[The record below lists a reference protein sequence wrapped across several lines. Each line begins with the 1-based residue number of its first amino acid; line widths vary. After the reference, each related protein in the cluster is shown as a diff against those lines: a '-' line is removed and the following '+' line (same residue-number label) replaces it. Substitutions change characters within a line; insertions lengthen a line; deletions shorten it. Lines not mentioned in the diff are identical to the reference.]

1 MAKQLRP
8 DGFDAMLADHKASS
22 HYFEETD
29 GSHRRWSELS
39 AEGKLAYIARDAA
52 FSDVPFERFA
62 AAVRNVLG
70 GLPGA
75 AREEAALR
83 LVLRSEQELHAVAEL
98 LPPDERLEG
107 TPLPER
113 VQDALAEARPGPSRA
128 EERPAAEASLV
139 DRLVGSLRECK
150 GMLERVQGEWEG
162 LSEPPWEEIQ
172 RAAVVLDEAV
182 GRQQQQAGLTD
193 YQIYDSHLAVIEK
206 PEAFG
211 DAFERLAR
219 TAEQKQMAA
228 AFQEFVGDFTG
239 TRGKDA
245 YRQMLAEAASPAGP
259 VKGKDKDQGIDR

>member
-1 MAKQLRP
+1 MAKQRRP
-8 DGFDAMLADHKASS
+8 DGFDALLADHKASS

-29 GSHRRWSELS
+29 GSHRLWSELS

-52 FSDVPFERFA
+52 FADVPFERFA
-62 AAVRNVLG
+62 EAVRDVLG
-70 GLPGA
+70 ELPSA

-83 LVLRSEQELHAVAEL
+83 LALRSEQELHAIARL

-107 TPLPER
+107 MPLPER
-113 VQDALAEARPGPSRA
+113 VQEALA

-162 LSEPPWEEIQ
+162 QSEPPWEEIQ

-182 GRQQQQAGLTD
+182 GRQQRQAGLTD

-206 PEAFG
+206 LEAFG

-239 TRGKDA
+239 TREKDA
-245 YRQMLAEAASPAGP
+245 YRQMVAEAAAAGP
-259 VKGKDKDQGIDR
+259 VKGKDKDQGIER